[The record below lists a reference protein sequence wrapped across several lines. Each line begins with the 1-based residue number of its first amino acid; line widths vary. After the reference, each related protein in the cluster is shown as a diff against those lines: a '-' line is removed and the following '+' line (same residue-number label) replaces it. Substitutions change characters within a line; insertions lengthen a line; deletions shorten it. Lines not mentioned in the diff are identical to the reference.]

1 MHANKNAILTLFFYT
16 FIFKDVFAA
25 SLDRVERYVP
35 SSVVPIDTYP
45 WIAFSSSPSSL
56 CTAVLISD
64 IHLLTAAHCVS
75 SLSENDSLRLF
86 FFNKAHAPVRE
97 AVRYIKH
104 PDYRHPNT
112 IHDIAIIELEDSVN
126 IAPPKMQLNATCP
139 DLREV
144 APHPM
149 AAGYAG
155 KKILRSASLYWPF
168 KCRTDVYRLWYRGT
182 SQNGDSG
189 GPLFYFRNNETYVLG
204 IHHSS
209 VNISFL
215 AGAIFQ
221 NKVSLSFNHEF
232 ISDSIALEEVYQ
244 AHSGTWFISGHSL
257 ILENWSKLATSST
270 PTSSNI
276 STSTDTSTS
285 PNTSSSSNTSTRS
298 TSNTSSSTS
307 SNSHFVALPALLYI
321 VLQAP

>member
-1 MHANKNAILTLFFYT
+1 MSRG
-16 FIFKDVFAA
+16 VFAA

-35 SSVVPIDTYP
+35 SSVVPIGTYP
-45 WIAFSSSPSSL
+45 WIAFSSSSSL

-75 SLSENDSLRLF
+75 SLSENDRLRLF
-86 FFNKAHAPVRE
+86 FFNEAHAPVRE

-126 IAPPKMQLNATCP
+126 IEPPKMQLNATCP

-149 AAGYAG
+149 AAGYAAG
-155 KKILRSASLYWPF
+155 KILRSASLNWLST
-168 KCRTDVYRLWYRGT
+168 CRTDVYKLWYAGI
-182 SQNGDSG
+182 SQGGDSG
-189 GPLFYFRNNETYVLG
+189 GPLFYFQNNETYILG
-204 IHHSS
+204 IHKSFY
-209 VNISFL
+209 ISFSASAL
-215 AGAIFQ
+215 IQ
-221 NKVSLSFNHEF
+221 NKVSLSFNREF
-232 ISDSIALEEVYQ
+232 IGDSIALEEVYQ
-244 AHSGTWFISGHSL
+244 EHSGTWFISGHSL
-257 ILENWSKLATSST
+257 NKKNWNKLATSGT
-270 PTSSNI
+270 PTSSN
-276 STSTDTSTS
+276 TSTLLNTSTS